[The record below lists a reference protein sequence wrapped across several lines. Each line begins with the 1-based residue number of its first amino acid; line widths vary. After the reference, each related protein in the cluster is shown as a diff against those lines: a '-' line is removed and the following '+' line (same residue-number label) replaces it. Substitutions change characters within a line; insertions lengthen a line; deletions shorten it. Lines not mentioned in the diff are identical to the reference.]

1 MYIHTLSAFSTD
13 FFVATK
19 SLQCILSKCYYVAH
33 IQKMLCKLINQIS
46 KKITGEKSSTRYSIV
61 LARAATDVV
70 TPETATTELSFT
82 PNRHTTLIVC
92 RVFCSFSV
100 SLSQD
105 SRCLEKLLNDEC
117 LVDECCGFT
126 EKFENKYALL
136 IN

>member
-1 MYIHTLSAFSTD
+1 MHLI
-13 FFVATK
+13 
-19 SLQCILSKCYYVAH
+19 KCYYVAH

-117 LVDECCGFT
+117 LVDERCDLT

-136 IN
+136 MN